1 MSVIVEDAVVLARA
15 VASEPAVDAALV
27 AYERDRRAR
36 TAKLVKMAAANRD
49 AKTAG
54 PVARRVQSAVMPL
67 ALRVFYERSTAWL
80 YDHDLPPLPQ
90 APSEDARRGA

>member
-1 MSVIVEDAVVLARA
+1 M
-15 VASEPAVDAALV
+15 VDAALA

-54 PVARRVQSAVMPL
+54 PLARRVQSVVMPL

-80 YDHDLPPLPQ
+80 YDHHLAPLPR
-90 APSEDARRGA
+90 ARPGDGRRAA